1 LFLHRGG
8 YPDPRGVH
16 IVDPT
21 LDLDFANALRRF
33 GTTLAVPM
41 LRDRSTL
48 GAITVTRNQVEASPA
63 HRSSC

>member
-1 LFLHRGG
+1 
-8 YPDPRGVH
+8 VH
-16 IVDPT
+16 IADPT

-48 GAITVTRNQVEASPA
+48 GAITVTRNQVEASPT